1 MTRVKGEGAQAHTPK
16 TSDQMEQLAVN
27 VRNNAERVE
36 QNTGAAAV
44 VATAVTATFRS
55 SENGDQDDTLRAN
68 NMLQDQDAKELALN
82 WQADDVF
89 HFAQQ
94 CRLVDFCKQAPHTL
108 LVHYEAEQLRVQEW
122 QV

>member
-1 MTRVKGEGAQAHTPK
+1 MP
-16 TSDQMEQLAVN
+16 
-27 VRNNAERVE
+27 NAYE

-94 CRLVDFCKQAPHTL
+94 CRRIHCFSLTSRIRQSYEYHDDYNICIPRGRMYEHYRLV
-108 LVHYEAEQLRVQEW
+108 
-122 QV
+122 